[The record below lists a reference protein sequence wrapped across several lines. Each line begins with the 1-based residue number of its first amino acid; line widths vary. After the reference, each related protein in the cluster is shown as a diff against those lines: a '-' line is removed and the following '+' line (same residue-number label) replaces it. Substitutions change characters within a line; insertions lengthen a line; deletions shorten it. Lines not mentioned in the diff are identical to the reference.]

1 MPDTVISFFSI
12 QANKFDNSRPVMK
25 LNDMIELQMNTIRN
39 NLKLTYYFPL
49 SRGNKMMSSQKTVE
63 QILTEYKS

>member
-1 MPDTVISFFSI
+1 MPDTVISSFHI
-12 QANKFDNSRPVMK
+12 QANKFDNSKPVMK

-39 NLKLTYYFPL
+39 NLNPTYYFPL
-49 SRGNKMMSSQKTVE
+49 RRGKKMMSSQKTVE